1 MRIAPHGGNV
11 NPSRLLHEL
20 ADALEAQ
27 HNAQNNQLGAALGN
41 AEIGIENRLDDLQA
55 QLDALRADVAQLKE
69 RAVGCE

>member
-1 MRIAPHGGNV
+1 MIVAHGGIV

-27 HNAQNNQLGAALGN
+27 HNAQNNQLGAALGS
-41 AEIGIENRLDDLQA
+41 AELGIENRLDDIQR
-55 QLDALRADVAQLKE
+55 QIDAIAADLAHLKE

>member
-1 MRIAPHGGNV
+1 VRIADRSGDV

-27 HNAQNNQLGAALGN
+27 HNAQNNQLGAALGS
-41 AEIGIENRLDDLQA
+41 AELGLENRLDDLQR
-55 QLDALRADVAQLKE
+55 QIDALASEIASLKE